1 MLQNRNC
8 AQAHTVFAGCTVWHH
23 PDTAA
28 QCTIYQHHLP
38 GTFSLLDPAAL
49 LSESLSV
56 LRGTPCCHNTH
67 HHMATPLSLPSEISD
82 QIWSMRDQ
90 TSSNSSSLGKDF
102 TFRSVKS
109 RENIL
114 CVRGGFKNPSHGNF
128 PLRRGTPLFRSASEL
143 VFATVILKLMGQST
157 EQARR
162 CDSYLQ
168 ILNY

>member
-1 MLQNRNC
+1 MSEQSKDCGRARTDSADIIHTQN
-8 AQAHTVFAGCTVWHH
+8 
-23 PDTAA
+23 
-28 QCTIYQHHLP
+28 CTIYQLRLP
-38 GTFSLLDPAAL
+38 GKFSPLDPGAL
-49 LSESLSV
+49 LSESFSV
-56 LRGTPCCHNTH
+56 LRGSSRAAIIPTTIWRLLP
-67 HHMATPLSLPSEISD
+67 PSLPSQISD